1 MNASV
6 IKNNYQA
13 VNHSSD
19 FGSVA
24 VLMGGQSAERDVSL
38 KSGEAVLAALKER
51 GVNAIGVDV
60 DENIFNTIKENN
72 FERVFIILHGRG
84 GEDGVMQGAL
94 ELLGLPYT
102 GSKVLGS
109 ALSMDKL
116 RAKQVWIGAGLP
128 TPPYEKL
135 NAECDFNGIAERLGL
150 PVIVKPSREGSSIGM
165 TKVEVL
171 SDFKSAWEIAVEF
184 DDDVIA
190 EKWITGDEYTVAIL
204 QQQSLPAIRLETPNA
219 FYDYEAKYESNTTT
233 YHCPCGLSTEKEKE
247 LQKLAMQAFDALG
260 AEGWGR
266 VDFMMDAQ
274 GHPWLIEANTVPG
287 MTDHSL
293 LPMAAKAKG
302 IEFEDLVWKILETS
316 CG

>member
-1 MNASV
+1 MSASE
-6 IKNNYQA
+6 IKNNYQTVGHA
-13 VNHSSD
+13 SD
-19 FGSVA
+19 FGRVA
-24 VLMGGQSAERDVSL
+24 VLMGGQSAERIISL
-38 KSGEAVLAALKER
+38 KSGEAVLAALKEK
-51 GVNAIGVDV
+51 GVNAVGIDV
-60 DENIFNTIKENN
+60 DENILNTIKESN

-84 GEDGVMQGAL
+84 GEDGVMQGVL

-116 RAKQVWIGAGLP
+116 RTKQVWLGEGLP
-128 TPPYEKL
+128 TPPYERL
-135 NAECDFNGIAERLGL
+135 NAESNFNDVAEKLGL

-165 TKVEVL
+165 TKVEVS
-171 SDFKSAWEIAVEF
+171 SDLESAWEKAVEF

-190 EKWITGDEYTVAIL
+190 EKWVTGDEYTVAIL
-204 QQQSLPAIRLETPNA
+204 QQEILPAIRLKTPNS

-233 YHCPCGLSTEKEKE
+233 YHCPCGLTAEKEKE

-266 VDFMMDAQ
+266 VDFMMDEQ
-274 GHPWLIEANTVPG
+274 GQPWLIEANTVPG

-293 LPMAAKAKG
+293 VPMAAKAKG
-302 IEFEDLVWKILETS
+302 IGFEDLVWKILETS